1 MTLNRSAAEL
11 LARASSRERVMPADA
26 RSGAVFERIVVG
38 SDCYFVKQVSFGS
51 DRVMRVSG
59 DHVGR
64 QYLIWQAG
72 IMDRSPDCIDH
83 AVVAMSLDGAGDDAV
98 LTIVMRDIGGFLVRS
113 GDAIVPAGQHAGFI
127 THMAA
132 MSSAFWGWEDQVG
145 LTTMAQRVRLFA
157 PETIAAELTA
167 AEVPVAIAAA
177 AAGWGALPGRSPLL
191 WRLARLVHDRPEVIA
206 GPLSQT
212 PRTFLAVDWKMGN
225 LGTHPDGRTI
235 LLDWAFPGAGPACW
249 DLCWYLALNRAR
261 LPEPKEAAISRF
273 QAALEGSGIDTGNW
287 WQQQLDLC
295 MIGIMATFSWEKAL
309 GDADE
314 LSWWE
319 ARVADAVTRQHI
331 AVPG

>member
-1 MTLNRSAAEL
+1 MSISGSAAEL

-26 RSGAVFERIVVG
+26 RSGAVFERVVVG
-38 SDCYFVKQVSFGS
+38 PDRYFVKQLSFGS
-51 DRVMRVSG
+51 DWVMRASG

-64 QYLIWQAG
+64 QFLVWQAG
-72 IMDRSPDCIDH
+72 IMGQTPACIDH
-83 AVVAMSLDGAGDDAV
+83 AVVAMGLAGAGDDAV
-98 LTIVMRDIGGFLVRS
+98 LTIVMRDIGEFLVRP
-113 GDAIVPAGQHAGFI
+113 GDAMVPAGQHAGFI

-132 MSSAFWGWEDQVG
+132 MSSAFWGWDDQIG
-145 LTTMAQRVRLFA
+145 LTTMAQRMRFFA
-157 PETIAAELTA
+157 PDTIAAELTA
-167 AEVPVAIAAA
+167 AEVPGPIAAA
-177 AAGWGALPGRSPLL
+177 AAGWGALPRRSPLL
-191 WRLARLVHDRPEVIA
+191 SQLARLVHDRPEVIT

-273 QAALEGSGIDTGNW
+273 RAALEDHGIDTGNW

-295 MIGIMATFSWEKAL
+295 MIGSMATFGWEKAL
-309 GDADE
+309 GDAGE

-319 ARVADAVTRQHI
+319 EAVADAAARQRI
-331 AVPG
+331 PVPR